1 MSELPLIEDPPAGFA
16 ATRNACHVCTP
27 LGACLVFRG
36 IAGAIPLLHGSQ
48 GCSTYIRRYLI
59 SHFREPID
67 IASSNFSET
76 AAIHGGGSIFRQ
88 GLANVIRQYNP
99 ALVGIATT
107 CLSETI
113 GDDVRMYLHEFR
125 REFKEALLPE
135 LVHVSTPSYSG
146 THTEGFHAAVKAV
159 AAALAADGPRERL
172 VNVLPGMVSPADLRH
187 LREIVADFGLP
198 AVVLPDYSDTLDG
211 ASWETYQRLPEGGT
225 PVEALRSMGRA
236 AATLEL
242 GATLD
247 PGAGAAE
254 LLAGR
259 FGVPRISLGLPIG
272 IRQTD
277 LLFDSLARV
286 SGRDVPLKHQ
296 AERGRLVDGYIDA
309 HKHLSGRRA
318 VVYGEEDLVAGLVA
332 FLTEVGVSPVLCG
345 SGGRSGRLAAAV
357 GRVAPEAVVRH
368 DVDFLELEESARE
381 LRPDLL
387 IGSSKG
393 YPLARKLG
401 VPLVRVGFP
410 IHDRLGAGR
419 VLHLGYRGTHDLLD
433 RVANTLI
440 AAQQDGDP
448 TGYMTM

>member
-1 MSELPLIEDPPAGFA
+1 MSILPVTDDPPPGFA

-36 IAGAIPLLHGSQ
+36 IEGAIPLLHGSQ

-59 SHFREPID
+59 GHFREPID

-76 AAIHGGGSIFRQ
+76 AAIHGGGTIFRV
-88 GLANVIRQYNP
+88 GLANVIRQYAP

-125 REFKEALLPE
+125 RDANGTPLPA

-159 AAALAADGPRERL
+159 AATLAEGGPRERL
-172 VNVLPGMVSPADLRH
+172 VNVLPGMVSPADLRY
-187 LREIVADFGLP
+187 LKEVLDDFGLP
-198 AVVLPDYSDTLDG
+198 GVLLPDYSETLDG
-211 ASWETYQRLPEGGT
+211 PSWETYERLPAGGT
-225 PVEALRSMGRA
+225 PVASLKSMGRA
-236 AATLEL
+236 AATVEL

-247 PGAGAAE
+247 PKASAAQF
-254 LLAGR
+254 LAER
-259 FGVPRISLGLPIG
+259 FSVPRISLGLPIG
-272 IRQTD
+272 IRQSD
-277 LLFDSLARV
+277 LLFDALAEI
-286 SGRDVPLKHQ
+286 SGTAIPARHQ

-309 HKHLSGRRA
+309 HKHLAGCRA

-345 SGGRSGRLAAAV
+345 SGGRSRRLAAAI
-357 GRVAPEAVVRH
+357 APFAPDALVRNG
-368 DVDFLELEESARE
+368 VDFLDLEESARD

-410 IHDRLGAGR
+410 IHDRLGASR
-419 VLHLGYRGTHDLLD
+419 VLHLGYRGAHDLLD
-433 RVANTLI
+433 RVGNTLI
-440 AAQQDGDP
+440 AARQDGDP
-448 TGYMTM
+448 NGYMTM